1 MQRKLRPFSMLSL
14 SQEGGAYLRLQ
25 NRTVKPQDLAHKR
38 LHPSL
43 TFRSSP
49 RLISIGQLHTLPCF
63 HLRPIYD
70 IVYVEPYSFRM
81 RDLILGGVSRL
92 DAFSVYPVRTSLLC
106 RAAGATTDAQLV
118 RPSRSSR
125 TRDRSFQISY
135 AHDG

>member
-1 MQRKLRPFSMLSL
+1 MQRKLRPFTMLSL
-14 SQEGGAYLRLQ
+14 SQERGAYLRLQ

-63 HLRPIYD
+63 HLRPIND

-92 DAFSVYPVRTSLLC
+92 DAFSVY
-106 RAAGATTDAQLV
+106 LV
-118 RPSRSSR
+118 Q
-125 TRDRSFQISY
+125 T
-135 AHDG
+135 